1 MSDFIPGPDSDFSVW
16 TKNFLTYANANL
28 AALGLV
34 AADLTPITTADVA
47 FNTALATNVS
57 AQSQAQSARIS
68 KDGARRDLENFIR
81 PLAARIQTTP
91 TVSNAHRESL
101 QITVRSTARTAV
113 SAPETRPLATIDT
126 RQRLQHTINFVDEL
140 TPTSRAKPAGVSG
153 CEIWVKVDGPPPVDP
168 SELKYLATDTR
179 TPYLAHY
186 DGAEGGK
193 IAYYMLRWVSTRA
206 EAGPWSQTVSATITA

>member
-1 MSDFIPGPDSDFSVW
+1 MSDFIPGSDSDFSVW
-16 TKNFLTYANANL
+16 TKNFITYANANL

-34 AADLTPITTADVA
+34 AADLTPITAADVA

-91 TVSNAHRESL
+91 TVSDAHRESL
-101 QITVRSTARTAV
+101 QLTVRSTTRTAV
-113 SAPETRPLATIDT
+113 GAPETRPVATIDT
-126 RQRLQHTINFVDEL
+126 SQRLQHTISFGDET
-140 TPTSRAKPAGVSG
+140 TPNSRAKPPGAQG
-153 CEIWVKVDGPPPVDP
+153 CEIWVKVGGEAPVDP
-168 SELKYLATDTR
+168 SELKYVATDTR

-186 DGAEGGK
+186 EGADGGK
-193 IAYYMLRWVSTRA
+193 IAYYMLRWISTRG
-206 EAGPWSQTVSATITA
+206 ETGPWSQTVSATITA